1 MAVKVIYGEYRTSRR
16 ELVVMSEKWDADPMA
31 SFQRRLGKSAHELGT
46 TGGNASC
53 PEIWELDNG
62 DVAIIGTELTASYAE
77 RLPSGVTVDPGE
89 SLVVIPHSTIVS
101 AKADI
106 PDA

>member
-1 MAVKVIYGEYRTSRR
+1 MDA
-16 ELVVMSEKWDADPMA
+16 KWEADKTA
-31 SFQRRLGKSAHELGT
+31 NLRRRLGRSAHELGI

-62 DVAIIGTELTASYAE
+62 DIAIIGTELTASYE
-77 RLPSGVTVDPGE
+77 RRLPEGVSIDPGE
-89 SLVVIPHSTIVS
+89 SLIVVPRRTLTS

>member
-1 MAVKVIYGEYRTSRR
+1 MGA
-16 ELVVMSEKWDADPMA
+16 KWDADETA
-31 SFQRRLGKSAHELGT
+31 DFLRRLGKSAHELEI

-62 DVAIIGTELTASYAE
+62 DIAIIGTELTASYSG
-77 RLPSGVTVDPGE
+77 RLPDGVKVDPGE
-89 SLVVIPHSTIVS
+89 SLVVIPRATIAS

>member
-1 MAVKVIYGEYRTSRR
+1 
-16 ELVVMSEKWDADPMA
+16 MSTRWEANSGA
-31 SFQRRLGKSAHELGT
+31 NFHRRLGKSAHELGT

-62 DVAIIGTELTASYAE
+62 DIAIIGTELTKSYKA
-77 RLPSGVTVDPGE
+77 RLPHGVSIDPGE
-89 SLVVIPHSTIVS
+89 SLIVIPRSTIVS
-101 AKADI
+101 AKSDI

>member
-1 MAVKVIYGEYRTSRR
+1 
-16 ELVVMSEKWDADPMA
+16 MSAKWDADETA
-31 SFQRRLGKSAHELGT
+31 NFLKRLGKSAHELGI

-62 DVAIIGTELTASYAE
+62 DIAIIGTELTTSYKG
-77 RLPSGVTVDPGE
+77 RLPRGVKIDPGE
-89 SLVVIPHSTIVS
+89 SLVVIPRKTIAS

>member
-1 MAVKVIYGEYRTSRR
+1 MTG
-16 ELVVMSEKWDADPMA
+16 KWDADSKA
-31 SFQRRLGKSAHELGT
+31 NFRRRIGSSAHELGT

-62 DVAIIGTELTASYAE
+62 DIAIIGTELTTSYRG
-77 RLPSGVTVDPGE
+77 RLPHGVSIDSHE
-89 SLVVIPHSTIVS
+89 SLVVIPRSIIVS

>member
-1 MAVKVIYGEYRTSRR
+1 MGG
-16 ELVVMSEKWDADPMA
+16 KWDANPA
-31 SFQRRLGKSAHELGT
+31 ANFLRRLGKSAHELGT
-46 TGGNASC
+46 TGGDASC
-53 PEIWELDNG
+53 PELWELDNG
-62 DVAIIGTELTASYAE
+62 DVAVIGTELTRAYTG

-89 SLVVIPHSTIVS
+89 SIVVIPRSTIVS

>member
-1 MAVKVIYGEYRTSRR
+1 MER
-16 ELVVMSEKWDADPMA
+16 KWNADETA
-31 SFQRRLGKSAHELGT
+31 NFYRRLGKSPLELGT
-46 TGGNASC
+46 TSANTGC

-62 DVAIIGTELTASYAE
+62 DVAIIGAELTASYRG
-77 RLPSGVTVDPGE
+77 RLPSGVTIGPDEG
-89 SLVVIPHSTIVS
+89 LVVIPRKTITS

>member
-1 MAVKVIYGEYRTSRR
+1 
-16 ELVVMSEKWDADPMA
+16 MSTKWDADETA
-31 SFQRRLGKSAHELGT
+31 NFLKRLGKSAHELKI

-62 DVAIIGTELTASYAE
+62 DIAIIGTELTARYE
-77 RLPSGVTVDPGE
+77 GRLPSDVKVDPGE
-89 SLVVIPHSTIVS
+89 SLVVIPRKTIIS